1 MKPFTKG
8 LLVGLLLAFSCVGF
22 MASKSNQVGRYQFS
36 MTEYGKSNILDTKN
50 GIVYDYDRTGT
61 PPFIWEPEVL
71 FPEEWV
77 KEQTKN
83 NS

>member
-22 MASKSNQVGRYQFS
+22 MASKSNEIGRY
-36 MTEYGKSNILDTKN
+36 EYADGMLLDTKN
-50 GIVYDYDRTGT
+50 GTVYDCDRTVT
-61 PPFIWEPEVL
+61 HPFIWEPEVL